1 MLKPVTFYSEGVKL
15 AGDLFLP
22 ADIKPG
28 ELKTMNQGTA
38 LATGTLA
45 LPPLVIE
52 GLEDFKGS
60 FDRLCLQGWDC
71 SHRGDACG

>member
-1 MLKPVTFYSEGVKL
+1 MMKR
-15 AGDLFLP
+15 
-22 ADIKPG
+22 I

-52 GLEDFKGS
+52 GLEDLISRRRTLK
-60 FDRLCLQGWDC
+60 R
-71 SHRGDACG
+71 